1 MKLYILIQQLLRR
14 KFVQYFVLFFILIS
28 IIAVIASSFEEMA
41 TYKGLLFGITYVS
54 SFIFLI
60 EYTARIVSAPALYP
74 GMKTAKARLKYTFS
88 FYGFVDFVA
97 VLPCVLTYAYWD
109 TEVVHVII
117 LPYIFIIFKLIRH
130 SRSFRII
137 GMALASVREEL
148 ETAYTASFITI
159 CFSAILMY
167 YIERNAQPEVFK
179 NIGDGIWWAIIT
191 FATVGY
197 GDIYPI
203 TFLGKLLGC
212 IICLVGVAMVAIPTG
227 IISFSFINIVQKK
240 EQREKFNKEEENRR

>member
-1 MKLYILIQQLLRR
+1 M
-14 KFVQYFVLFFILIS
+14 
-28 IIAVIASSFEEMA
+28 
-41 TYKGLLFGITYVS
+41 
-54 SFIFLI
+54 
-60 EYTARIVSAPALYP
+60 
-74 GMKTAKARLKYTFS
+74 
-88 FYGFVDFVA
+88 
-97 VLPCVLTYAYWD
+97 LPCILTYIYWD

-137 GMALASVREEL
+137 GRALSAVKEEL

-167 YIERNAQPEVFK
+167 YIERGAQPEVFK

-197 GDIYPI
+197 GDIYPV
-203 TFLGKLLGC
+203 TPLGKLLGC
-212 IICLVGVAMVAIPTG
+212 IICLVGVAMVAIPTV
-227 IISFSFINIVQKK
+227 SSVLFYQHYTKK
-240 EQREKFNKEEENRR
+240 ERKFQNNNLTDFKLIIMMKKSVLTVYLRCFAR

>member
-1 MKLYILIQQLLRR
+1 
-14 KFVQYFVLFFILIS
+14 
-28 IIAVIASSFEEMA
+28 
-41 TYKGLLFGITYVS
+41 
-54 SFIFLI
+54 
-60 EYTARIVSAPALYP
+60 
-74 GMKTAKARLKYTFS
+74 
-88 FYGFVDFVA
+88 
-97 VLPCVLTYAYWD
+97 
-109 TEVVHVII
+109 
-117 LPYIFIIFKLIRH
+117 
-130 SRSFRII
+130 
-137 GMALASVREEL
+137 MALASVREEL

-227 IISFSFINIVQKK
+227 IISSSFINIVQKK
-240 EQREKFNKEEENRR
+240 EQREKFNKEEENRW

>member
-1 MKLYILIQQLLRR
+1 
-14 KFVQYFVLFFILIS
+14 
-28 IIAVIASSFEEMA
+28 MA
-41 TYKGLLFGITYVS
+41 AYRLPLFGVTYVS
-54 SFIFLI
+54 SFVFLV
-60 EYTARIVSAPALYP
+60 EYIARILSAPALYP
-74 GMKTAKARLKYTFS
+74 GRKAVKARLKYTFS

-97 VLPCVLTYAYWD
+97 VLPCILTYIYWD

-137 GMALASVREEL
+137 GRALSAVKEEL

-167 YIERNAQPEVFK
+167 YIERGAQPEVFK

-197 GDIYPI
+197 GDIYPV
-203 TFLGKLLGC
+203 TPLGKLLGC

-227 IISFSFINIVQKK
+227 IISSSSVSYTHLTLPTILLV
-240 EQREKFNKEEENRR
+240 